1 MEIES
6 YTRVFE
12 RADAPQ
18 AIKKYARM
26 KTRKENAEEQKKK
39 KGGRGESEE
48 IKVAEERPPHSLF
61 HLSRMVY
68 G

>member
-1 MEIES
+1 M
-6 YTRVFE
+6 YTLFE

-39 KGGRGESEE
+39 KGGRSESEE